1 MKTRWIMLSKYFPP
15 VAPISNVN
23 HDSGLNFSEKKNLQ
37 FKGVHLKKK
46 TKWPNNLFSPLDRT
60 KFKLS
65 HHLTRLNGAGLD
77 FFRKKTHQSPP
88 GGTWCLFSQT
98 MDELDVLVERKP
110 VSVDFWPV
118 RRGRFSFLAGTPV
131 GGNLLPFL
139 MNQPSENCPAIS
151 LKRPAQLKEN

>member
-1 MKTRWIMLSKYFPP
+1 MLSKYFPA

-77 FFRKKTHQSPP
+77 FFRKKKLTKVPP
-88 GGTWCLFSQT
+88 VGLDVCFLKQWTSWTFWWKENQFRLISDPLDAVVSLFWPAHRSAAICCLF
-98 MDELDVLVERKP
+98 
-110 VSVDFWPV
+110 
-118 RRGRFSFLAGTPV
+118 
-131 GGNLLPFL
+131 
-139 MNQPSENCPAIS
+139 
-151 LKRPAQLKEN
+151 